1 MRVAN
6 AAITSS
12 LLLLLL
18 LTACSQPPQESKLT
32 GIIQLTCTGGG
43 SYNLVYE
50 DDLIVDTENWRLL
63 SYDSESDSL
72 KERTVEPY
80 LPIKGME
87 KKWTIKKKGNILS
100 ITSKA
105 VFSKNYFDE
114 RARKRAIALRNGYT
128 AADVEPFDIYTEG
141 RRKDQIFARY
151 KINIK
156 TLDAELYEKV
166 ALSLSTS
173 RDSGLVEG
181 ICRVS
186 EPPTRLV
193 DSDA

>member
-1 MRVAN
+1 MRVVKTAV
-6 AAITSS
+6 ASS

-32 GIIQLTCTGGG
+32 GIVQLTCTGGG

-63 SYDSESDSL
+63 SYDGESDSL
-72 KERTVEPY
+72 KERTIEPY
-80 LPIKGME
+80 LPIKGMD
-87 KKWTIKKKGNILS
+87 KTWKINKKGNILT
-100 ITSKA
+100 ITYKA
-105 VFSKNYFDE
+105 AFSKDYFDE

-141 RRKDQIFARY
+141 RRKDQMFARY

-181 ICRVS
+181 TCRVS

-193 DSDA
+193 SAD